1 MVKLFE
7 KDRERLVAE
16 ITEDQFRFLADH
28 LEEEADSDRDYYLNI
43 DTLDYLEEEGAD
55 PELMGALRRAMEGRE
70 EMEIRWVPMPQ

>member
-7 KDRERLVAE
+7 KERERLVAE

>member
-7 KDRERLVAE
+7 KERERLVAE

-70 EMEIRWVPMPQ
+70 EMEIRWVPAPQ